1 MTPDELTFGPL
12 TNQPRS
18 WIIDQGIG
26 AWIRWPG
33 SVGCRKISPERT
45 RGYFLKCFWVG
56 LVRIELTTSS
66 LSVTRSNRLSYSPKG
81 YLIYTK

>member
-1 MTPDELTFGPL
+1 MVSRHLYESLM
-12 TNQPRS
+12 
-18 WIIDQGIG
+18 
-26 AWIRWPG
+26 
-33 SVGCRKISPERT
+33 
-45 RGYFLKCFWVG
+45 VG